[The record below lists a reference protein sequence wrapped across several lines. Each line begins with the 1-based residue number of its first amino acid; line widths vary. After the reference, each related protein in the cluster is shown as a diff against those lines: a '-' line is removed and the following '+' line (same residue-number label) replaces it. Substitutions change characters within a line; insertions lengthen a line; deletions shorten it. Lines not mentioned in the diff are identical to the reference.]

1 MRFALVTGASRGIG
15 KAIAKKLAMDG
26 FDVLVNYHTNLEAAE
41 ETLREIKESGGQ
53 AELLPFDVSDN
64 TQVESVLS
72 DWMAKNPEAYI
83 EVLVNNAGIRND
95 GLMVFMS
102 VEQWK
107 QVITTNLDS
116 FFYVT
121 RQVLQPMLLKKYG
134 RIISIVSVSGQKGQ
148 PGQSNYSAAKAGIIG
163 ASKSLAQEIGKKK
176 VTVNCV
182 SPGFIT
188 TDMTKELDAE
198 QLKKLIPLNRFG
210 TADEVAEV
218 VSFLASSKS
227 EYITGE
233 VISVNGGIYS

>member
-1 MRFALVTGASRGIG
+1 MKYALVTGASRGIG
-15 KAIAKKLAMDG
+15 KAIAKKLAADG
-26 FDVLVNYHTNLEAAE
+26 FYILLNYYTNLNAAE
-41 ETLREIKESGGQ
+41 ETLREILESGGQ
-53 AELLPFDVSDN
+53 AELMQFDVSDN
-64 TQVESVLS
+64 TQVEAVLG
-72 DWMAKNPEAYI
+72 DWQTKSPENYI

-107 QVITTNLDS
+107 QVIATNLDS

-121 RQVLQPMLLKKYG
+121 RQVLQHMLLKKYG
-134 RIISIVSVSGQKGQ
+134 RIISVVSVSGQKGQ
-148 PGQSNYSAAKAGIIG
+148 PGQSNYSAAKAGIIA

-182 SPGFIT
+182 SPGFIS

-198 QLKKLIPLNRFG
+198 QLKKLVPLNRFG

-227 EYITGE
+227 GYITGE

>member
-1 MRFALVTGASRGIG
+1 
-15 KAIAKKLAMDG
+15 
-26 FDVLVNYHTNLEAAE
+26 
-41 ETLREIKESGGQ
+41 
-53 AELLPFDVSDN
+53 
-64 TQVESVLS
+64 
-72 DWMAKNPEAYI
+72 
-83 EVLVNNAGIRND
+83 
-95 GLMVFMS
+95 MVFMS

-116 FFYVT
+116 FFFVT

-134 RIISIVSVSGQKGQ
+134 RIISVVSVSGQKGQ
-148 PGQSNYSAAKAGIIG
+148 PGQTNYSAAKAGIIA

-182 SPGFIT
+182 SPGFIS

-198 QLKKLIPLNRFG
+198 QLKKLVPLNRFG
-210 TADEVAEV
+210 TADEVAEA

-227 EYITGE
+227 GYITGE

>member
-1 MRFALVTGASRGIG
+1 MKYALVTGASRGIG
-15 KAIAKKLAMDG
+15 KAIAKKLAADG
-26 FDVLVNYHTNLEAAE
+26 FYILINYFTNLNAAE
-41 ETLREIKESGGQ
+41 ETLREILESGGQ
-53 AELLPFDVSDN
+53 AELMQFDVSDN
-64 TQVESVLS
+64 AQVEAVLG
-72 DWMAKNPEAYI
+72 DWQTKNPENYI

-116 FFYVT
+116 FFFVT

-148 PGQSNYSAAKAGIIG
+148 PGQSNYSAAKAGIIA
-163 ASKSLAQEIGKKK
+163 ASKSLSQEIGKKK

-182 SPGFIT
+182 SPGFIS
-188 TDMTKELDAE
+188 TDMTRELDAE
-198 QLKKLIPLNRFG
+198 QLKKLVPLNRFG

-227 EYITGE
+227 GYITGE

>member
-188 TDMTKELDAE
+188 TDMTKELDVE

>member
-1 MRFALVTGASRGIG
+1 MKYALVTGASRGIG
-15 KAIAKKLAMDG
+15 KAIAKKLAEDG
-26 FDVLVNYHTNLEAAE
+26 FFILLNYHTNREAAE
-41 ETLREIKESGGQ
+41 QTLNEIIESGGQ

-64 TQVESVLS
+64 SQVENVLGG
-72 DWMAKNPEAYI
+72 WIARNPQSNI
-83 EVLVNNAGIRND
+83 EVLVNNAGIHND

-121 RQVLQPMLLKKYG
+121 RQLLQPMLINKSG
-134 RIISIVSVSGQKGQ
+134 RIINIVSVSGQKGQ
-148 PGQSNYSAAKAGIIG
+148 PGQTNYAAAKAGIIA

-188 TDMTKELDAE
+188 TDMTKELDVE
-198 QLKKLIPLNRFG
+198 QLKKLVPLNRFG
-210 TADEVAEV
+210 TANEVAEV
-218 VSFLASSKS
+218 VSFLASPKS
-227 EYITGE
+227 AYITGE

>member
-26 FDVLVNYHTNLEAAE
+26 FYVLVNYHTNREAAE
-41 ETLREIKESGGQ
+41 GTLHEILESGGQ

-64 TQVESVLS
+64 AQVESVLG
-72 DWMAKNPEAYI
+72 DWMAKNPEACI

-121 RQVLQPMLLKKYG
+121 RQLLQPMLLKKYG
-134 RIISIVSVSGQKGQ
+134 RIISVVSVSGQKGQ
-148 PGQSNYSAAKAGIIG
+148 PGQSNYSAAKAGIIA

-198 QLKKLIPLNRFG
+198 QLKKLVPLNRFG

-227 EYITGE
+227 GYITGE

>member
-1 MRFALVTGASRGIG
+1 MKYALVTGASRGIG
-15 KAIAKKLAMDG
+15 KAIAKKLAEDG
-26 FDVLVNYHTNLEAAE
+26 FYILLNYHSNLDAAE
-41 ETLREIKESGGQ
+41 ETLLEIQQSGGK

-64 TQVESVLS
+64 LQVENVLG
-72 DWMAKNPEAYI
+72 DWISKNPESYI

-121 RQVLQPMLLKKYG
+121 RQLLQPMLIKKYG
-134 RIISIVSVSGQKGQ
+134 RIINIVSVSGQKGQ
-148 PGQSNYSAAKAGIIG
+148 PGQTNYAAAKAGIIA

-182 SPGFIT
+182 SPGFIN
-188 TDMTKELDAE
+188 TDMTKELDVE

-210 TADEVAEV
+210 AVEEVADV
-218 VSFLASSKS
+218 VSFLASPKS
-227 EYITGE
+227 GYITGE
-233 VISVNGGIYS
+233 VISINGGIYS